1 MLIKSTTTTKQG
13 EKGKKEKKRKNFKRI
28 YRISQN
34 IRIINAFLKS
44 KKKIKIKINP
54 TDPIYRR
61 DLVLSYLFLSA

>member
-44 KKKIKIKINP
+44 
-54 TDPIYRR
+54 
-61 DLVLSYLFLSA
+61 LLSESFPLLGVAAHLTSL